1 MSKIGSEVPLAVIGL
16 GARLPGGANS
26 PLQFWN
32 LLKQGYDAIG
42 PTPKDRWDSAY
53 FHDPD
58 NLGLVG
64 KSIQDVGGFLQ
75 GWNPEEVD
83 LKFFHFSPREA
94 KLLDPNQRILLELTY
109 ETFEDAGLTL
119 NDMSG
124 SRTGVF
130 VGISATDY
138 SYWQFPDIN
147 TIDSHTQTGVS
158 TSIVANRL
166 SYFYNLLGPSFIV
179 DTACSSTLVALNCA
193 AQSIRNGECRQAL
206 VAAVNLML
214 YPEVTVGFSKLGVLS
229 PDGHCKAFDASANGY
244 VRSEGAG
251 MLLIKPL
258 ADAEKDNNRIFSV
271 IRGTACC
278 SDGKMNQQMTS
289 PSEEQQEWIYN
300 QVLNLSNIY
309 PSEINYV
316 ETHGTGTAV
325 GDPIECRSI
334 SKVLGIGREKT
345 RPVLMGSN
353 KSNVGHLE
361 PAAGIVSL
369 IKMALSIKHNLIP
382 PTISIKNLNPK
393 INPEAMNI
401 SFCTKLQPFPEPAY
415 LDQPRT
421 AMISAFGFGG
431 TNASTI
437 MQEYQG
443 GKGLKDCPNCENEFN
458 RSELLV
464 LSAKSAESLKESA
477 RRLATYLRSKT
488 SAPLTHVAYTLAC
501 HRSHHSQQ
509 RFACIVANKD
519 EAVEKLE
526 AFAEERLTFGPSAA
540 QYQGASSE
548 KKKNIVLLFS
558 GQGPQ
563 WYGMGRTLFQTN
575 EVFRESMI
583 EFDRI
588 YKELE
593 PDVSVIREMFREK
606 EDSNV
611 SLTKFLQPHYVAIQ
625 MSLFE
630 IMKAAKLPVST
641 IVAHSLGETGASYV
655 SGALSKRE
663 AIKVV
668 YERCRAQYELTGKG
682 YMATVKLPRDELKA
696 ILKKYPHVTLAG
708 HNSPGICNISGDTE
722 EMNTLINDIKNDHF
736 VRKLPIDEAMH
747 SHQVDLKKDQI
758 INGLADIVPC
768 LPTTPI
774 ISTHIPHTKT
784 PIVYNGEY
792 FYKSL
797 RNTVEFNDAI
807 VECIRRHEQQNEDQE
822 IVFLELDPHPV
833 LRQFVTE
840 ITNTIKKP
848 QLFVP
853 TLVREDFHEREA
865 LFRALGQLFV
875 YGFNLD
881 FKKSVFQPLKTHGL
895 EEKYNPIEDVKEY
908 YFVPDLPLYS
918 WARTRCWNENRPHQ
932 EHRKGTGHPIVRILN
947 DEYNPCFQSDV
958 STSYLPWVE
967 HHLLQGNIVV
977 PGVTYVECILGCG
990 RKLFGEKAAYWF
1002 RDVHFRNAFYMN
1014 SGEVYRVNIA
1024 FSPIHKPGSRFE
1036 KPTQYSVALSSHVQ
1050 PSGEWDL
1057 HCTGILELEEEM
1069 IERERQAVMSIP
1081 GIDPE
1086 FQPTPP
1092 DYGFGDI
1099 NLEEFRKLC
1108 PCEQPVEKFYAD
1120 LWQDGLELYRELRL
1134 VRKVWVNDITNPVI
1148 TLGYIEVNPEMTTD
1162 QLSQWSY
1169 MYPPMMDSCLQS
1181 GLSGREY
1188 RGAFFPVEAKRA
1200 RFVRPFDPTKRHA
1213 WACSRKDPITGLLS
1227 MTCCDDEGKVY
1238 GSLQDVR
1245 IHYLEKSQKN
1255 AVGAKGGE
1263 ETPCYENGW
1272 TFLKSVNVPET
1283 DKNAH
1288 VADIKTI
1295 ETDMKNRIVEMT
1307 DEMQLAQKMPEIDKW
1322 NNKLTIAGQSA
1333 SASFVPLLDITK
1345 AGDVQEFYHRLI
1357 VVFCKDLEREGYV
1370 ELKSLSGSALDT
1382 IEQIS
1387 IKPTAKYF
1395 LKKSASGADE
1405 LPDDENATFISTNL
1419 LTISPHLRP
1428 STVLMMEVAM
1438 NMHQIIQSATAVD
1451 PISLIFKDGVTADAV
1466 YRDDIQVRPYNFLC
1480 QAALAELIKSKPKDQ
1495 TLNILEIGAGT
1506 GGTTAYLLENLD
1518 RHTTTYTFTDIGR
1531 SFLPHAQKKFAEY
1544 KSCMD
1549 FRHLDIER
1557 DPIEQ
1562 GVAPE
1567 SQDIIVAANVLHA
1580 TEDLSVTLGNTM
1592 KMLKPGGTLILLEA
1606 LSDFYWLDT
1615 VFGLTKGWWRVKDLD
1630 FRRHPLLTP
1639 PRWEAGLTAAG
1650 FGSVKVYNQWEDKKG
1665 SKYEGRL
1672 CVTLAQK
1679 PFTKEEVI
1687 PDLSI
1692 KTTEAPAT
1700 AVVLVGEKNTV
1711 GGQLVASLLRE
1722 GFHVIAGFRTKKLD
1736 LKELV
1741 GSDLNDSQI
1750 AAVSKSFHSVI
1761 VEKAEACRD
1770 GYDAI
1775 FALCEAQNLP
1785 RVVSI
1790 VNLWSL
1796 DLPITCASEEDVKED
1811 FKLNC
1816 YCTLYLT
1823 HSLIEWTQ
1831 KPVISEFLN
1840 TYAVTQACWA
1850 VEQTLEK
1857 DSVGLGQAVIWGMN
1871 RCILNEV
1878 TAIHPHTVDL
1888 SNNPSKTELSAFVQI
1903 ITTTAHES
1911 RLKAEQFKKD
1921 PNNPEIN
1928 YVPPI
1933 ASSESEIALRGE
1945 KVFGSRLLQRSRA
1958 NEMGLWSRNQNS
1970 TEKNYAL
1977 VTNSL
1982 KSVVLQERQP
1992 LTLCDDCVEV
2002 SVAAAGL
2009 NNHDLLLW
2017 KEASLT
2023 ERLKNPT
2030 LGLEFSG
2037 VVKAVGKNVSQFKV
2051 GDRVFGIGKETI
2063 ASLITVPASQIRLV
2077 PDRYALDEIVSVP
2090 VALSTAYEALIRIAR
2105 LRKGSFVLIH
2115 NATEAVG
2122 LAAIQ
2127 IAKAVGAI
2135 PICTEDKE
2143 FKRSYLS
2150 VSGIEHVLDCSTSN
2164 FADKVQ
2170 KITGKA
2176 GVHVVLNT
2184 LSGINNIHA
2193 GMKCLARNGHFI
2205 ELVEQD
2211 LETEESIKLETFTK
2225 RVSFTPLSITDL
2237 IAEDGGVGDIFNE
2250 AFEWFEKKNLTI
2262 PLSTCF
2268 SLTQAQDAFSHFDDD
2283 DHIGKVVLSPI
2294 AHSFSKHAIPTTRK
2308 VIDFNSQGSYIDPEG
2323 TYIVTGG
2330 TAGFSLD
2337 LAKGLLDRG
2346 AKHLVLCSRSGAG
2359 DMDRQATFEGLR
2371 QQYSAEIVVK
2381 ALDVTNATETRAF
2394 LAEIRSTMKPIR
2406 GVIHGAMVL
2415 SDGLI
2420 NNLTAEK
2427 FWTVLAPK
2435 AFGAW
2440 VIHEDTMKHN
2450 DPIDM
2455 FVLMSSLNVVV
2466 GTHGQANYGSANIFL
2481 DSLALHRRSLGLS
2494 ALSIQWGVLAETGY
2508 VHRTT
2513 SVSDNMHSFGF
2524 RSLTP
2529 RWANRI
2535 LHTSL
2540 ESVNDFNFER
2550 NNTLPPPGALT
2561 STYADNIASAFASLP
2576 KSLTPVS
2583 LLPDYELGH
2592 ETHFFDGSKHINNI
2606 VKAHDVYSFPE
2617 CVPVTVGIFKV
2628 EWEPLFAFMHGLTL
2642 VGRFEEIRKI
2652 AAESSVQSTTE
2663 SATES
2668 SGQEQTQ
2675 AQDKAAASN
2684 IPLDQAL
2691 RQIYDQTKAIELIA
2705 RGVAGQA
2712 AKVLGLGSAD
2722 QIQTEV
2728 PLSQYGLDS
2737 LTAVEMKNW
2746 TERNVKVDVPVV
2758 DFVRGPSSEA
2768 LAKIMLEKFYE
2779 KFGRP
2784 KESEEAPAPQPVSAP
2799 TSSTEPTTQK
2809 EEKVEE
2815 VKVVKKRQSPK
2826 TAYVFTGQ
2834 SSLKQG
2840 VGMDL
2845 YASYPIA
2852 KKIWDECDAYFMDKI
2867 GISIL
2872 RIVRENPKEYVVDFS
2887 NGEQGKKL
2895 RQKYMDL
2902 VITEDLSVMD
2912 EIEDKTISPKAF
2924 PTVTEHTPN
2933 YVFKSPNGL
2942 LLMTHFAQPII
2953 VIYEFVALSCLKYDN
2968 PENDLISN
2976 AMFCG
2981 HSLGEYCALVSLGK
2995 ITSAAQMAFMCFIR
3009 GLVMQTVVARDPVT
3023 QISAYGM
3030 AAVSPT
3036 RVTPTFKIDQL
3047 REVIKYVANA
3057 CGGRLLEIVNYNVY
3071 NDQYVVSGE
3080 RFCIWQLGMALNYVK
3095 EHGDE
3100 GMKTVAK
3107 FCFVNVGT
3115 HPRSTTPLEIPRTS
3129 AVLQLAG
3136 IDVPF
3141 HSSLLRKVVP
3151 MFRSFLDANLPAS
3164 TAFDYVNRLDERYVC
3179 NLYSKEVFSVSRQYA
3194 TTIAN
3199 LSKSPFLLRA
3209 LNTPS
3214 GPDSWDELTQ
3224 AERARLLLR
3233 ECLSYQFASAV
3244 QWIDAQNTLI
3254 KSGVRR
3260 VVEIGP
3266 AKTLANMMSKS
3277 VLRLKD
3283 QGKELAEM
3291 AEIIAGYESTG
3302 TGRAGTIEVLSFDS
3316 DRELLFRIPDE
3327 EQIGSD
3333 EEEDDDF

>member
-1 MSKIGSEVPLAVIGL
+1 MEQIGQSSPLAIVGL
-16 GARLPGGANS
+16 GTRLPGGANS
-26 PLQFWN
+26 PVQFWN
-32 LLKQGYDAIG
+32 LLKKGYDAIE
-42 PTPKDRWDSAY
+42 TIPKERWDAEY

-64 KSIQDVGGFLQ
+64 KSNQNQGGFMK

-94 KLLDPNQRILLELTY
+94 KLLDPNQRLLLELTY

-130 VGISATDY
+130 IGISATDY
-138 SYWQFPDIN
+138 SYWQFPEIN
-147 TIDSHTQTGVS
+147 TMDSHTQTGVS

-206 VAAVNLML
+206 VGAVNVLL
-214 YPEVTVGFSKLGVLS
+214 LPEISIGFSKLGVLS
-229 PDGHCKAFDASANGY
+229 PDGHCKAFDAAANGY

-251 MLLIKPL
+251 LLLIKPL
-258 ADAEKDNNRIFSV
+258 VDAEKDNNRIFAV

-278 SDGKMNQQMTS
+278 SDGKMNSQMTS
-289 PSEEQQEWIYN
+289 PSEEQQEWLYTQI
-300 QVLNLSNIY
+300 LNLSNIY
-309 PSEINYV
+309 PSEVHYV

-334 SKVLGIGREKT
+334 SKVIGIGRDKNT
-345 RPVLMGSN
+345 PVLIGSN
-353 KSNVGHLE
+353 KSNLGHLE
-361 PAAGIVSL
+361 PAAGVVSL
-369 IKMALSIKHNLIP
+369 IKMALALKHNLLP
-382 PTISIKNLNPK
+382 PTISVKNVNPK
-393 INPEAMNI
+393 INEKEMNI
-401 SFCTKLQPFPEPAY
+401 KFCTKLQPFPKPVY
-415 LDQPRT
+415 PNQPRT
-421 AMISAFGFGG
+421 ALVSAFGFGG
-431 TNASTI
+431 TNSSAVL
-437 MQEYQG
+437 QEYQG
-443 GKGLKDCPNCENEFN
+443 KQGLKDCPNCEKELS

-477 RRLATYLRSKT
+477 KQLAKYLKSKT

-501 HRSHHSQQ
+501 HRTHHSQF
-509 RFACIVANKD
+509 RFACIVKD
-519 EAVEKLE
+519 KQEAIEKLE
-526 AFAEERLTFGPSAA
+526 AYAADKLTFGSSANH
-540 QYQGASSE
+540 YQAASSE
-548 KKKNIVLLFS
+548 KKRNIVLLYS

-563 WYGMGRTLFQTN
+563 WYGMGRSLFQTN
-575 EVFRESMI
+575 EVFRQSI
-583 EFDRI
+583 VEFDEI
-588 YKELE
+588 YKEFE
-593 PDVSVIREMFREK
+593 PEVSVIREMFREK

-625 MSLFE
+625 MGLSE
-630 IMKAAKLPVST
+630 VMMAAGLPIST

-655 SGALSKRE
+655 CGALSKRE

-668 YERCRAQYELTGKG
+668 YERCRAQYELTGNG
-682 YMATVKLPRDELKA
+682 FMGTVKLPREKLNIMLKQ
-696 ILKKYPHVTLAG
+696 YPTVALAG
-708 HNSPGICNISGDTE
+708 HNSPSFCNVSGDTE
-722 EMNTLINDIKNDHF
+722 EMLRLIADLQASDVFAK
-736 VRKLPIDEAMH
+736 KLPIDEAMH

-758 INGLADIVPC
+758 ISNLSDLVPC

-774 ISTHIPHTKT
+774 ISTHIPHSTS

-792 FYKSL
+792 FYSSL
-797 RNTVEFNDAI
+797 RHTVEFHDAI
-807 VECIRRHEQQNEDQE
+807 VECIRRHEHQQENQE
-822 IVFLELDPHPV
+822 IIFLELDPHPV
-833 LRQFVTE
+833 LRQFVNE
-840 ITNTIKKP
+840 ISNEVKKP
-848 QLFVP
+848 QQFVP
-853 TLVREDFHEREA
+853 TLIREDFQEREA
-865 LFRALGQLFV
+865 LFRALAQIYT
-875 YGFNLD
+875 YGFTPD
-881 FKKSVFQPLKTHGL
+881 FKQSVFQPLKQHDL
-895 EEKYNPIEDVKEY
+895 EDLYKPIEDVKEY

-918 WARTRCWNENRPHQ
+918 WSRTHCWNESIQHTQ
-932 EHRKGTGHPIVRILN
+932 HRLGTGHPLVRVQL
-947 DEYNPCFQSDV
+947 DSFNPSFESDV

-977 PGVTYVECILGCG
+977 PGVTYVECMLTCG
-990 RKLFGEKAAYWF
+990 KKLFGENAKFWF
-1002 RDVHFRNAFYMN
+1002 KDVHFRNAFYMN
-1014 SGEVYRVNIA
+1014 RGEVYRVNIS

-1036 KPTQYSVALSSHVQ
+1036 KPTQYSAALSSRVL
-1050 PSGEWDL
+1050 PNGEWDL
-1057 HCTGILELEEEM
+1057 HCTGVLELEEVME
-1069 IERERQAVMSIP
+1069 EREKQLVMSTP
-1081 GIDPE
+1081 GINPN
-1086 FQPTPP
+1086 FVPTPP
-1092 DYGFGDI
+1092 GIGLEDF

-1108 PCEQPVEKFYAD
+1108 PYEQPLEKFFAD
-1120 LWQDGLELYRELRL
+1120 LWQDGLELHRELRL
-1134 VRKVWVNDITNPVI
+1134 TRKVWVNDLTNPIVSV
-1148 TLGYIEVNPEMTTD
+1148 GYIEVNPEMTTE
-1162 QLSQWSY
+1162 QLSKWTN

-1213 WACSRKDPITGLLS
+1213 WSCSRKDPITGLLS
-1227 MTCCDDEGKVY
+1227 MTCCDDEGKIY

-1255 AVGAKGGE
+1255 ANGAKGGE

-1272 TFLKSVNVPET
+1272 TFLNSVDVPANDT
-1283 DKNAH
+1283 NAH
-1288 VADIKTI
+1288 VADIETI

-1307 DEMQLAQKMPEIDKW
+1307 EEMQLAQKMPEIDRW
-1322 NNKLTIAGQSA
+1322 NNKLTIAVILNLFRNHLNFFKGQSA

-1370 ELKSLSGSALDT
+1370 ELKALSGSALDT

-1405 LPDDENATFISTNL
+1405 LPDDENATFISANL

-1438 NMHQIIQSATAVD
+1438 NMHQIIQSSTAVD

-1495 TLNILEIGAGT
+1495 PLNILEIGAGT
-1506 GGTTAYLLENLD
+1506 GGTTAYLLELLD
-1518 RHTTTYTFTDIGR
+1518 RHTSKYTFTDVGR
-1531 SFLPHAQKKFAEY
+1531 SFLPLAQKKFAEY
-1544 KSCMD
+1544 KSSME
-1549 FRHLDIER
+1549 FRHLDIEN

-1562 GVAPE
+1562 GIAPE

-1580 TEDLSVTLGNTM
+1580 TEDLSVTLGNTL

-1606 LSDFYWLDT
+1606 LHDFYWLDT

-1639 PRWEAGLTAAG
+1639 PLWEKGLTSVG

-1679 PFTKEEVI
+1679 PFTKEQAKQ
-1687 PDLSI
+1687 DTTI
-1692 KTTEAPAT
+1692 KTATTPAT
-1700 AVVLVGEKNTV
+1700 AVVLVGEKETV
-1711 GGQLVASLLRE
+1711 GGKLVASLLRE
-1722 GFHVIAGFRTKKLD
+1722 GFHVVAGSRTKKLD
-1736 LKELV
+1736 LKTLV
-1741 GSDLNDSQI
+1741 GSELNDSQI
-1750 AAVSKSFHSVI
+1750 ATVSKFFHSDI
-1761 VEKAEACRD
+1761 VEKAESSRD

-1775 FALCEAQNLP
+1775 WTYCESQNLP
-1785 RVVSI
+1785 AVMSI

-1796 DLPITCASEEDVKED
+1796 DLPVTCSSEADVMED

-1831 KPVISEFLN
+1831 KPIISQFLN

-1871 RCILNEV
+1871 RCILNEC
-1878 TAIHPHTVDL
+1878 TAIRPHTVDL
-1888 SNNPSKTELSAFVQI
+1888 SYAPSDVEINALI
-1903 ITTTAHES
+1903 RILTTVADES
-1911 RLKAEQFKKD
+1911 RQKAEQFKKD
-1921 PNNPEIN
+1921 PANPTID

-1933 ASSESEIALRGE
+1933 ASNESEIALRGE
-1945 KVFGSRLLQRSRA
+1945 KVFGSRLFERSRA
-1958 NEMGLWSRNQNS
+1958 NEMGMWSRNRSS
-1970 TEKNYAL
+1970 TEQNYAL
-1977 VTNSL
+1977 VSNSL

-2009 NNHDLLLW
+2009 NIHDLLLW
-2017 KEASLT
+2017 NETSLT

-2037 VVKAVGKNVSQFKV
+2037 VVKSVGKNVSQFKV
-2051 GDRVFGIGKETI
+2051 GDRVFGVGKETI
-2063 ASLITVPASQIRLV
+2063 ASFITVPASQIRLV
-2077 PDRYALDEIVSVP
+2077 PDRFALDEIVSVP
-2090 VALSTAYEALIRIAR
+2090 IALSTAYEALVRIAR
-2105 LRKGSFVLIH
+2105 LRKGKFVLIH
-2115 NATEAVG
+2115 NAADAIG

-2135 PICTEDKE
+2135 PICTEDQE
-2143 FKRSYLS
+2143 FKRSYLKI
-2150 VSGIEHVLDCSTSN
+2150 SGIEHVLDCSSTE
-2164 FADKVQ
+2164 FTDHVLA
-2170 KITGKA
+2170 ITNNN
-2176 GVHVVLNT
+2176 GVNVVLNT

-2211 LETEESIKLETFTK
+2211 LETEESIRLETFTQ
-2225 RVSFTPLSITDL
+2225 RVSFTPLSVPDM
-2237 IAEDGGVGDIFNE
+2237 IAENDGAGELFNE

-2262 PLSTCF
+2262 PLSRAF
-2268 SLTQAQDAFSHFDDD
+2268 PLTQAQDAFEYFNGDT
-2283 DHIGKVVLSPI
+2283 HIGKVVLSPI
-2294 AHSFSKHAIPTTRK
+2294 AHAFSKHAVPQNRK
-2308 VIDFNSQGSYIDPEG
+2308 VVDFNSQGSYIDPEG
-2323 TYIVTGG
+2323 SYLITGG

-2337 LAKGLLDRG
+2337 LAKG
-2346 AKHLVLCSRSGAG
+2346 VG
-2359 DMDRQATFEGLR
+2359 DEARQKTFEDLR

-2381 ALDVTNATETRAF
+2381 AVDISNATATRAL
-2394 LAEIRSTMKPIR
+2394 LAEIRSTMKPLR

-2415 SDGLI
+2415 ADGLLH
-2420 NNLTAEK
+2420 NLTAEK

-2455 FVLMSSLNVVV
+2455 FILMSSLNVVV

-2481 DSLALHRRSLGLS
+2481 DSLALHRRSLGLN
-2494 ALSIQWGVLAETGY
+2494 ALSVQWGVLAETGY
-2508 VHRTT
+2508 VHRTSST
-2513 SVSDNMHSFGF
+2513 SDNMHSFGF

-2540 ESVNDFNFER
+2540 ESLNDFNCER
-2550 NNTLPPPGALT
+2550 NNTLPPSGALT
-2561 STYADNIASAFASLP
+2561 SSYADTIVSTYSKLP
-2576 KSLTPVS
+2576 KALTPVS
-2583 LLPDYELGH
+2583 LLPDYEIAH
-2592 ETHFFDGSKHINNI
+2592 KTHFFDGSKHINNI
-2606 VKAHDVYSFPE
+2606 IKAHDIFSFPE

-2652 AAESSVQSTTE
+2652 VAENSTQAAAG
-2663 SATES
+2663 ATS
-2668 SGQEQTQ
+2668 DSGKQEQDQ
-2675 AQDKAAASN
+2675 SADKSAVTNA
-2684 IPLDQAL
+2684 PLDQQL
-2691 RQIYDQTKAIELIA
+2691 RQISDQAKAIELIA
-2705 RGVAGQA
+2705 HGVAGQA

-2722 QIQTEV
+2722 QIQIDV

-2746 TERNVKVDVPVV
+2746 TEKFVKVDVPVV
-2758 DFVRGPSSEA
+2758 DFVRGPSSEN
-2768 LAKIMLEKFYE
+2768 LAKNMLEKFYD
-2779 KFGRP
+2779 KFGKP
-2784 KESEEAPAPQPVSAP
+2784 KETDEAPAPQTDSVQA
-2799 TSSTEPTTQK
+2799 SSTEQTTQK

-2815 VKVVKKRQSPK
+2815 VKVVKKRVTPK
-2826 TAYVFTGQ
+2826 TAFVFTGQ
-2834 SSLKQG
+2834 SGLKQG

-2845 YASYPIA
+2845 YATYPEA
-2852 KKIWDECDAYFMDKI
+2852 KKIWDECDAYFMEKLN
-2867 GISIL
+2867 ISIL
-2872 RIVRENPKEYVVDFS
+2872 HIVRENPKELVIDFS
-2887 NGEQGKKL
+2887 NGEEGKKL
-2895 RQKYMDL
+2895 RQKYMDF
-2902 VITEDLSVMD
+2902 VITEDESVMASLKD
-2912 EIEDKTISPKAF
+2912 DGISARAF
-2924 PTVTEHTPN
+2924 PTITENTPR
-2933 YVFKSPNGL
+2933 YVFTSPNGL
-2942 LLMTHFAQPII
+2942 LSMTQFAQPII
-2953 VIYEFVALSCLKYDN
+2953 VIYEFVALSCLKFDN
-2968 PENDLISN
+2968 PENDLTSQ

-2995 ITSAAQMAFMCFIR
+2995 ITPAAQMSFMCFIR
-3009 GLVMQTVVARDPVT
+3009 GLVMQTCVPRDPVT
-3023 QISAYGM
+3023 HMSAYGM

-3036 RVTPTFKIDQL
+3036 RVAPWFKIEHL
-3047 REVIKYVANA
+3047 KKVLTIVVNA
-3057 CGGRLLEIVNYNVY
+3057 CGGRLLEIVNYNVF

-3080 RFCIWQLGMALNYVK
+3080 RFCIWQLGMALK
-3095 EHGDE
+3095 HIEEHGEE
-3100 GMKTVAK
+3100 GMTTVGS
-3107 FCFVNVGT
+3107 FCYNSVGVN
-3115 HPRSTTPLEIPRTS
+3115 PRSATPLEVPRTKS
-3129 AVLQLAG
+3129 VLPLAG

-3151 MFRSFLDANLPAS
+3151 MFRSFLEGYLPS
-3164 TAFDYVNRLDERYVC
+3164 TDQFDYVTRLEDRFVT
-3179 NLYSKEVFSVSRQYA
+3179 NLYSKEVFSVTREFA
-3194 TTIAN
+3194 TAVAN
-3199 LSKSPFLLRA
+3199 QCGSPFLLTA
-3209 LNTPS
+3209 LRTAE
-3214 GPDSWDELTQ
+3214 GPESWDEMT
-3224 AERARLLLR
+3224 RAQRGRLLLR
-3233 ECLSYQFASAV
+3233 ECLSFQFASAV

-3266 AKTLANMMSKS
+3266 AKTLAGMMSKS
-3277 VLRLKD
+3277 LLRLKNQEKD
-3283 QGKELAEM
+3283 VAEM
-3291 AEIIAGYESTG
+3291 AEIIADYPSTG
-3302 TGRAGTIEVLSFDS
+3302 TGRAGTVEVLSFDG
-3316 DRELLFRIPDE
+3316 DRETLFRIADE
-3327 EQIGSD
+3327 EIPFD
-3333 EEEDDDF
+3333 EDNEEDDF